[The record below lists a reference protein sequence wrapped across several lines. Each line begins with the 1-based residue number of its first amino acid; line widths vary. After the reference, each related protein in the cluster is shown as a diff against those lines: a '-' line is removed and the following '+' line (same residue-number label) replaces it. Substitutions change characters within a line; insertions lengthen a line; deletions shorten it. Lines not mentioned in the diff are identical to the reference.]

1 MDSKA
6 KKIFIIVICLMLAV
20 IGMGL
25 QIRRFAAG
33 KKNLA
38 QENGENEKEIYL
50 TFMNPEVLE
59 KNDFLSAEDQKQ
71 MLSDMQDYLEQN
83 GYEETELLIASTDG
97 SKGDLVKL
105 TIGGKDRN
113 YIVTYKRDSR
123 RTAVEVMER

>member
-1 MDSKA
+1 M
-6 KKIFIIVICLMLAV
+6 KKVALH
-20 IGMGL
+20 
-25 QIRRFAAG
+25 
-33 KKNLA
+33 NLGCKVNA
-38 QENGENEKEIYL
+38 YETEAMQEI
-50 TFMNPEVLE
+50 
-59 KNDFLSAEDQKQ
+59 
-71 MLSDMQDYLEQN
+71 LEQN

>member
-1 MDSKA
+1 MDSRA

-33 KKNLA
+33 EKTLA
-38 QENGENEKEIYL
+38 QENGKNEEEIYL

-83 GYEETELLIASTDG
+83 GYEET
-97 SKGDLVKL
+97 DL
-105 TIGGKDRN
+105 
-113 YIVTYKRDSR
+113 
-123 RTAVEVMER
+123 

>member
-1 MDSKA
+1 
-6 KKIFIIVICLMLAV
+6 
-20 IGMGL
+20 
-25 QIRRFAAG
+25 
-33 KKNLA
+33 
-38 QENGENEKEIYL
+38 
-50 TFMNPEVLE
+50 MNPEVLE